1 MLEMRLAATI
11 QALRTTATGLNADE
25 DLASLLSLAS
35 LLPFSQKKNVFFVR
49 GPLLR
54 PPF

>member
-11 QALRTTATGLNADE
+11 QALRTTATGLIE
-25 DLASLLSLAS
+25 QPMRIW
-35 LLPFSQKKNVFFVR
+35 PFFGFSPSFLKKKNVFFVR